1 MTTKLTVVTQALA
14 AIAGE
19 PLDTYDKADWCERWL
34 RPGASA
40 EAVPRLQTSMQEQG
54 QAW

>member
-14 AIAGE
+14 AIEGE

-34 RPGASA
+34 RRGASA
-40 EAVPRLQTSMQEQG
+40 EAVPHPQTRLQAAG